1 MTTSSVAALSSNR
14 IMSST
19 CFEASRYT
27 AETCFYPDSVGAG
40 TTFAESLRGFGDGR
54 NSEPT
59 MIPGRLIQTQSP
71 CGETLAF
78 FCFYRTFCFLA
89 VGVICA

>member
-1 MTTSSVAALSSNR
+1 M
-14 IMSST
+14 
-19 CFEASRYT
+19 
-27 AETCFYPDSVGAG
+27 
-40 TTFAESLRGFGDGR
+40 TFAESLRGFGDGR